1 MVNYEFMRAE
11 SIMNGC
17 PGAKV
22 RTGECILD
30 NMLTE
35 PRPGLRGPGG
45 QKHRFGSREK
55 TRRGGTGCTV
65 V

>member
-35 PRPGLRGPGG
+35 PGPGLRGPGG

-55 TRRGGTGCTV
+55 TIRGAR
-65 V
+65 